1 MTSASLCQGAP
12 GGPAAMLSPAEAGA
26 GDPSSYLGKR
36 RAGNPLTGHGRS
48 PSLCPTGPIPPSAFW
63 KDLCPPASLASSAA
77 GPGADALPSGP
88 SHLMQGGVGRSHLA
102 DRVCG
107 LLGCSFRRSPVGA
120 PAACSGS
127 CPRPGTTAGVS
138 GARFHPGKWVFQLLV
153 SGVGLSAPSRGPRS
167 SRLSSLVPHSL
178 AR

>member
-36 RAGNPLTGHGRS
+36 RAGNPLTGHGHS
-48 PSLCPTGPIPPSAFW
+48 PSLCPTGPNPPSAFW
-63 KDLCPPASLASSAA
+63 KDLCPPASLAPSAA

-102 DRVCG
+102 GRVCG

-120 PAACSGS
+120 PAACSGPVRVQG
-127 CPRPGTTAGVS
+127 PRQGPPVPGFVLENGSFSYWYQAW
-138 GARFHPGKWVFQLLV
+138 ACLLHPGAPEAR
-153 SGVGLSAPSRGPRS
+153 GSAAWFPI
-167 SRLSSLVPHSL
+167 L
-178 AR
+178 

>member
-1 MTSASLCQGAP
+1 MTSAPLCQGAP
-12 GGPAAMLSPAEAGA
+12 

-36 RAGNPLTGHGRS
+36 RAGNPPTGHGHS
-48 PSLCPTGPIPPSAFW
+48 PSLCPTGPNPPSAFW
-63 KDLCPPASLASSAA
+63 KDLCPPASLAPSAA

-102 DRVCG
+102 GRVCG

-120 PAACSGS
+120 PAACSGPVRVQG
-127 CPRPGTTAGVS
+127 PRQGAS
-138 GARFHPGKWVFQLLV
+138 GARFHPGKRVFQLLV